1 MTVSVDNVLRIAA
14 SQLGTVESPPSS
26 NNVHYAQWYGM
37 NRNPWCAM
45 FLSWVFDR
53 GGIAAQYRHAGVAHS
68 LAVARNRG
76 RHTTEFRRGYV
87 ACRINSGGWT
97 GPGHTG
103 IVEAVHADGSVTTIE
118 GNTSPGAGGSQR
130 DGGGVWRRRRSR
142 SYWNRQCIRIDYGSD
157 QPQPGSTPPPAAPPA
172 TLPGQIPVDGEFGP
186 MTVRSLQANLN
197 RTGANPQLVVD
208 GDFGPPSKRGL
219 QARLNHVAGP
229 VGIDG
234 DIGPQTVR
242 SLQRHCGA
250 AVDGNWGP
258 NTTRALQRKLNT
270 GTF

>member
-1 MTVSVDNVLRIAA
+1 MTVTADNALRIAA
-14 SQLGTVESPPSS
+14 SQLGTVESPPNS
-26 NNVHYAQWYGM
+26 NNVHYARWYGM
-37 NRNPWCAM
+37 NQNPWCAM
-45 FLSWVFDR
+45 FLSWVFSEA
-53 GGIAAQYRHAGVAHS
+53 GVASQYRHAGVAHS

-103 IVEAVHADGSVTTIE
+103 VVEAVHADGSVTTIE

-130 DGGGVWRRRRSR
+130 DGGGVWRRRRSK
-142 SYWNRQCIRIDYGSD
+142 SYWNRQCIVIKYDD
-157 QPQPGSTPPPAAPPA
+157 AQPPPATQPPPPA
-172 TLPGQIPVDGEFGP
+172 TQPGQIPVDGDFGP
-186 MTVRSLQANLN
+186 MTKRSLQVSLN

-208 GDFGPPSKRGL
+208 GDFGSNSKRAL

-234 DIGPQTVR
+234 DIGPQTIR
-242 SLQRHCGA
+242 SLQRHVGVAQDGA
-250 AVDGNWGP
+250 WGP
-258 NTTRALQRKLNT
+258 NTTRALQNKLNS